1 MSKQSVNFRFQKPD
15 VKTPKLL
22 QIGNYYAKIKLMRLN
37 DLLKKAEKP
46 ARYIGGEYGS
56 GGKEFKEYNYCLCFP
71 DVYEVA
77 MSNLGI
83 RIVEKVMSDVDGVF
97 VDRCFAPWDDFGKL
111 LKENNMP
118 LYGLNSKRPLKDFDA
133 IGFSMGF
140 ELCYTSVL
148 YMLDLAGIPL
158 LRKDRDDGYPV
169 IEAGGPCTCNPE
181 PMSDFIDLFILGDG
195 EAVNGKLAKLRL
207 KHKNKTDYLKEAS
220 KLCGVYVPSMMDVK
234 YADNG
239 LIEGFSGITE
249 AKKAVVADL
258 DKAVFPKTQPVG
270 NIEVVFDRAVVEV
283 MRGGPRGCR
292 FCQAGYIY
300 RPIRMRSVDT
310 IISQAKSIVEST
322 GFDELSL
329 NSLSTGDYPCL
340 IELLSGLKEALPDTK
355 IALPSLRIDSFDSEF
370 VSESKKNSLTF
381 APEAG
386 TQRLRDVINKDV
398 TEEQIERCVMAA
410 FSQGYTSI
418 KLYFM
423 IGLPTETDDDLNGIC
438 DIVYKIREIYSR
450 NKRASRELRVSVSAS
465 TFIPK
470 PFTPFQWE
478 RQITEDEFKQKVD
491 LLKQRLF
498 VKGVSLSWNDFA
510 VSKLEA
516 VLARGDRKLGK
527 VILSA
532 YYNGA
537 HLDSWSEYFNKDI
550 WQEAFSENGVDPD
563 FYTRKHEF
571 SEVLPWDFINVYV
584 HKSYLKKE
592 AEKAYEEKV
601 TGSCFKGCKG
611 CGIQKEFR
619 CELC

>member
-1 MSKQSVNFRFQKPD
+1 MN
-15 VKTPKLL
+15 
-22 QIGNYYAKIKLMRLN
+22 INE
-37 DLLKKAEKP
+37 LLKKAEKP
-46 ARYIGGEYGS
+46 ARYIGGEYNS
-56 GGKEFKEYNYCLCFP
+56 GGKEFKKYNYCLCFP

-83 RIVEKVMSDVDGVF
+83 RIVEDVMASVDGVF
-97 VDRCFAPWDDFGKL
+97 VDRCFAPWNDFGKL

-118 LYGLNSKRPLKDFDA
+118 LYGLNSKRPLKDFDG

-140 ELCYTSVL
+140 ELCYTTVL

-158 LRKDRDDGYPV
+158 LRTERGEDYPV

-195 EAVNGKLAKLRL
+195 EAINDKLAVLRMQCSS
-207 KHKNKTDYLKEAS
+207 KQEYLEKAS
-220 KLCGVYVPSMMDVK
+220 LLTGVYVPSLMDVK

-239 LIEGFSGITE
+239 LIEGFLGITHV
-249 AKKAVVADL
+249 KKAVVSDL
-258 DKAVFPKTQPVG
+258 DKAKFPKTQPVG
-270 NIEVVFDRAVVEV
+270 NIEVVFDRAIVEV
-283 MRGGPRGCR
+283 MRGCPRGCR

-300 RPIRMRSVDT
+300 RPLRMRKPET
-310 IISQAKSIVEST
+310 IINQAKSIVDST

-340 IELLSGLKEALPDTK
+340 KPLLNGLKEELPDTK

-398 TEEQIERCVMAA
+398 TEEQIERCVKAA

-423 IGLPTETDDDLNGIC
+423 MGLPTETDDDLRGIC
-438 DIVYKIREIYSR
+438 DIVYKIREIYSQ
-450 NKRASRELRVSVSAS
+450 NKKAARELRISVSVS

-478 RQITEDEFKQKVD
+478 RQITREEFEHKVA
-491 LLKQRLF
+491 LLKEKLF
-498 VKGVSLSWNDFA
+498 VKGVSFSWNDFE
-510 VSKLEA
+510 VSRLEA
-516 VLARGDRKLGK
+516 VLARGDRKLSP

-532 YYNGA
+532 YKNGA
-537 HLDSWSEYFNKDI
+537 RLDSWSEYFDAEI
-550 WQEAFSENGVDPD
+550 WDKAFKENGVNPD
-563 FYTRKHEF
+563 LYTRYHEF
-571 SEVLPWDFINVYV
+571 SEVLPWDFVDVYV
-584 HKSYLKKE
+584 NKSYLKRE
-592 AEKAYEEKV
+592 AERAYDEKV
-601 TGSCFKGCKG
+601 TGNCFQGCKG
-611 CGIQKEFR
+611 CGVQKDFK
-619 CELC
+619 CQLC

>member
-1 MSKQSVNFRFQKPD
+1 MN
-15 VKTPKLL
+15 
-22 QIGNYYAKIKLMRLN
+22 INE
-37 DLLKKAEKP
+37 LLKKAEKP
-46 ARYIGGEYGS
+46 ARYIGGEYNS
-56 GGKEFKEYNYCLCFP
+56 GGKEFKKYNYCLCFP

-83 RIVEKVMSDVDGVF
+83 RIVEKVMADVEGVF
-97 VDRCFAPWDDFGKL
+97 VDRCFAPWNDFGKL

-140 ELCYTSVL
+140 ELCYTTVL

-158 LRKDRDDGYPV
+158 LRTERGDDYPV

-195 EAVNGKLAKLRL
+195 EAINGKLAALRMECSG
-207 KHKNKTDYLKEAS
+207 KDEYLERAS
-220 KLCGVYVPSMMDVK
+220 QLTGVYVPKFMEVK
-234 YADNG
+234 YTDNG
-239 LIEGFSGITE
+239 LIDGFLGITHV
-249 AKKAVVADL
+249 KKAVVKDL
-258 DKAVFPKTQPVG
+258 DGAAFPHTQPVG
-270 NIEVVFDRAVVEV
+270 NIEVVFDRAIVEV
-283 MRGGPRGCR
+283 MRGCPRGCR

-300 RPIRMRSVDT
+300 RPLRMRKPET
-310 IISQAKSIVEST
+310 IIEQAKNIVEST

-340 IELLSGLKEALPDTK
+340 KPLLAGLKEELPQTK

-398 TEEQIERCVMAA
+398 TEEQIERCVKAA

-423 IGLPTETDDDLNGIC
+423 MGLPTETDDDLKGIS
-438 DIVYKIREIYSR
+438 DIVYKIREIYSQ
-450 NKRASRELRVSVSAS
+450 NKKAARELRISVSVS

-478 RQITEDEFKQKVD
+478 RQITKEEFEHKVA
-491 LLKQRLF
+491 LLKEKLF
-498 VKGVSLSWNDFA
+498 VKGVSFSWNDFE
-510 VSKLEA
+510 VSHLEA
-516 VLARGDRKLGK
+516 VLARGDRKLSP

-532 YYNGA
+532 YKNGA
-537 HLDSWSEYFNKDI
+537 RLDSWSEYFNAEI
-550 WQEAFSENGVDPD
+550 WDKAFKENGVNPD
-563 FYTRKHEF
+563 LYTRYHEF
-571 SEVLPWDFINVYV
+571 SEVLPWDFVDVYV
-584 HKSYLKKE
+584 NKSYLKRE
-592 AEKAYEEKV
+592 AERAYDEKV
-601 TGSCFKGCKG
+601 TGNCFQGCKG
-611 CGIQKEFR
+611 CGVQKDFK
-619 CELC
+619 CQLC

>member
-1 MSKQSVNFRFQKPD
+1 
-15 VKTPKLL
+15 
-22 QIGNYYAKIKLMRLN
+22 MRLN

-83 RIVEKVMSDVDGVF
+83 RIVEKVMTDVDGVF

-111 LKENNMP
+111 LKENGMP

-133 IGFSMGF
+133 IGFSTGF
-140 ELCYTSVL
+140 ELCYTSIL

-158 LRKDRDDGYPV
+158 LREERDDSYPV

-181 PMSDFIDLFILGDG
+181 PIADFIDLFILGDG
-195 EAVNGKLAKLRL
+195 EAVNGELAKLRL
-207 KHKNKTDYLKEAS
+207 KHKNKTEYLKEAS

-239 LIEGFSGITE
+239 LIDGFSGITE
-249 AKKAVVADL
+249 AKKAVIADL
-258 DKAVFPKTQPVG
+258 DKAAFPKTTPVG

-283 MRGGPRGCR
+283 MRGCPRGCR

-300 RPIRMRSVDT
+300 RPIRTRSVET
-310 IISQAKSIVEST
+310 LVKQAKSIVEST

-340 IELLSGLKEALPDTK
+340 IQLISSLKEALPNTK

-370 VSESKKNSLTF
+370 VQESKKNSLTF

-398 TEEQIERCVMAA
+398 TEEQIERCVLAA

-423 IGLPTETDDDLNGIC
+423 MGLPTETDEDLNGIC
-438 DIVYKIREIYSR
+438 DIVYKIREIYSK

-478 RQITEDEFKQKVD
+478 RQISEEEFKHKVD

-532 YYNGA
+532 YKKGA
-537 HLDSWSEYFNKDI
+537 HLDSWSEFFKKDV
-550 WQEAFSENGVDPD
+550 WQEAFAENGVDPD

-571 SEVLPWDFINVYV
+571 SEVLPWDFINIYV
-584 HKSYLKKE
+584 NKSYLQKE
-592 AEKAYEEKV
+592 AERAYEGKV

-611 CGIQKEFR
+611 CGVQKEFR
-619 CELC
+619 CEKC

>member
-1 MSKQSVNFRFQKPD
+1 MQKTDNRLPKSVICD
-15 VKTPKLL
+15 
-22 QIGNYYAKIKLMRLN
+22 KIMIMKLN

-46 ARYIGGEYGS
+46 ARYIGGEYNS
-56 GGKEFKEYNYCLCFP
+56 GGKEFKKYNYCLCFP

-83 RIVEKVMSDVDGVF
+83 RIVEKVMADVDGVF
-97 VDRCFAPWDDFGKL
+97 VDRCFAPWRDFGNL
-111 LKENNMP
+111 LKESGTP

-140 ELCYTSVL
+140 ELCYTTVL

-158 LRKDRDDGYPV
+158 LRKDRDETYPV

-195 EAVNGKLAKLRL
+195 EAINNKLAELRMTCSS
-207 KHKNKTDYLKEAS
+207 KKEYLEKAS
-220 KLCGVYVPSMMDVK
+220 KLTGVYVPSLMEVK
-234 YADNG
+234 YSDNR
-239 LIEGFSGITE
+239 LIEGFFG
-249 AKKAVVADL
+249 ACKVKKAVVKDL
-258 DKAVFPKTQPVG
+258 DTAAFPSTQPVG
-270 NIEVVFDRAVVEV
+270 NIEVVFDRAIVEV
-283 MRGGPRGCR
+283 MRGCPRGCR

-300 RPIRMRSVDT
+300 RPLRMRKPET
-310 IISQAKSIVEST
+310 IVEQAKSIVEST

-340 IELLSGLKEALPDTK
+340 KELLEGLKKQLPDTK

-398 TEEQIERCVMAA
+398 TEEQIERCVLAA

-423 IGLPTETDDDLNGIC
+423 MGLPTETDEDLKGIS
-438 DIVYKIREIYSR
+438 DVVYKIREIYSK
-450 NKRASRELRVSVSAS
+450 NKKAARELRVSVSVS

-478 RQITEDEFKQKVD
+478 RQITEEEFNRKVA
-491 LLKQRLF
+491 LLKEKLF
-498 VKGVSLSWNDFA
+498 VKGVSFSWNDFA
-510 VSKLEA
+510 VSRLEA
-516 VLARGDRKLGK
+516 VLARGDRRVSP

-532 YYNGA
+532 YKKGA
-537 HLDSWSEYFNKDI
+537 LLDSWSEFFKPEI
-550 WQEAFSENGVDPD
+550 WKEAFIENGINPD
-563 FYTRKHEF
+563 EYTRKREF
-571 SEVLPWDFINVYV
+571 SEVLPWDFIDVYV
-584 HKSYLKKE
+584 NKSYLQKE
-592 AEKAYEEKV
+592 SEKAYQEKV
-601 TGSCFKGCKG
+601 TGNCFQGCKG
-611 CGIQKEFR
+611 CGVQKEFK
-619 CELC
+619 CQLC

>member
-1 MSKQSVNFRFQKPD
+1 MK
-15 VKTPKLL
+15 
-22 QIGNYYAKIKLMRLN
+22 LN
-37 DLLKKAEKP
+37 DLLIKAEKP

-56 GGKEFKEYNYCLCFP
+56 GGKTFKKYNYCLCFP

-83 RIVEKVMSDVDGVF
+83 RIVEKVMADVDGVF

-111 LKENNMP
+111 LKENDMP

-140 ELCYTSVL
+140 ELCYTTVL
-148 YMLDLAGIPL
+148 YMLDLAKIPL
-158 LRKDRDDGYPV
+158 LSKDRGEDYPV

-181 PMSDFIDLFILGDG
+181 PMSQFIDLFILGDG
-195 EAVNGKLAKLRL
+195 EAINDKLAKLRMECSS
-207 KHKNKTDYLKEAS
+207 KAEYLQRAS
-220 KLCGVYVPSMMDVK
+220 KLQGVYVPAFTQVK
-234 YADNG
+234 YDDNG
-239 LIEGFSGITE
+239 LIEGFLGITE
-249 AKKAVVADL
+249 VKKAVVTNL
-258 DKAVFPKTQPVG
+258 DKAVFPPVQPVG
-270 NIEVVFDRAVVEV
+270 NIEVVFDRAIVEV
-283 MRGGPRGCR
+283 MRGCPRGCR

-300 RPIRMRSVDT
+300 RPIRMRT
-310 IISQAKSIVEST
+310 PETLAAQAKQIVESS

-340 IELLSGLKEALPDTK
+340 IELLGKLKEALPDTK

-370 VSESKKNSLTF
+370 VSETKKNSLTF

-398 TEEQIERCVMAA
+398 TEEQIERCVLAA
-410 FSQGYTSI
+410 FEQGYTSI

-423 IGLPTETDDDLNGIC
+423 MGLPTETDEDLNGIA
-438 DIVYKIREIYSR
+438 DIVYKIREIYSK
-450 NKRASRELRVSVSAS
+450 NKKVARELRVNVSVS

-478 RQITEDEFKQKVD
+478 RQITKQEFEQKIA

-498 VKGVSLSWNDFA
+498 VKGVSLSWNDFEL
-510 VSKLEA
+510 SELEA
-516 VLARGDRKLGK
+516 VLARGDRRLSN

-532 YYNGA
+532 YKKGS
-537 HLDSWSEYFNKDI
+537 HLDCWSEFFKPEI
-550 WQEAFSENGVDPD
+550 WAEAFKENNLTPQE
-563 FYTRKHEF
+563 YTRQHDF
-571 SEVLPWDFINVYV
+571 NEVLPWDFVNVFV
-584 HKSYLKKE
+584 SKSYLQKE
-592 AEKAYEEKV
+592 ATKAYEEKV

-611 CGIQKEFR
+611 CGVHKDFKCQ
-619 CELC
+619 LC

>member
-1 MSKQSVNFRFQKPD
+1 MELKQ
-15 VKTPKLL
+15 
-22 QIGNYYAKIKLMRLN
+22 
-37 DLLKKAEKP
+37 LLKKAEKP
-46 ARYIGGEYGS
+46 ARYIGGEYNS
-56 GGKEFKEYNYCLCFP
+56 GGTEFKKYNYCLCFP

-83 RIVEKVMSDVDGVF
+83 RIVEKVMADVDGVF

-111 LKENNMP
+111 LKENNVP
-118 LYGLNSKRPLKDFDA
+118 LYGLNSQRPLRDFDA

-140 ELCYTSVL
+140 ELCYTTVL
-148 YMLDLAGIPL
+148 YMLDLAKIPL
-158 LRKDRDDGYPV
+158 LRKDRGEDYPV

-195 EAVNGKLAKLRL
+195 EAINGKLAELRL
-207 KHKNKTDYLKEAS
+207 ECSSKAEYLQRAS
-220 KLCGVYVPSMMDVK
+220 RLDGVYVPSFMEVK
-234 YADNG
+234 YGDNG

-249 AKKAVVADL
+249 VKKAVIKDL
-258 DKAVFPKTQPVG
+258 DKASFPPTQPVG
-270 NIEVVFDRAVVEV
+270 NIEVVFDRAIVEV
-283 MRGGPRGCR
+283 MRGCPRGCR

-300 RPIRMRSVDT
+300 RPLRMRTPET

-340 IELLSGLKEALPDTK
+340 KPLLAGLKETLPNTK

-370 VSESKKNSLTF
+370 VSETKKNSLTF

-398 TEEQIERCVMAA
+398 TEDQIERCVLAA

-423 IGLPTETDDDLNGIC
+423 MGLPTETDEDLKGIS
-438 DIVYKIREIYSR
+438 DIVYKIREIYSK
-450 NKRASRELRVSVSAS
+450 NKRAARELRVSVSCS

-478 RQITEDEFKQKVD
+478 RQITEEEFNHKVA
-491 LLKQRLF
+491 LLKEKLF

-510 VSKLEA
+510 VSRLEA
-516 VLARGDRKLGK
+516 VLARGDRKLSP

-532 YYNGA
+532 YKMGA
-537 HLDSWSEYFNKDI
+537 HLDSWSEFFSKEI
-550 WQEAFSENGVDPD
+550 WDAAFEENGINPD
-563 FYTRKHEF
+563 DYTRRHDF
-571 SEVLPWDFINVYV
+571 NEVLPWDFVNVFV
-584 HKSYLKKE
+584 NKSYLKKE
-592 AEKAYEEKV
+592 AEKAYDEKV
-601 TGSCFKGCKG
+601 TGNCFQGCKG
-611 CGIQKEFR
+611 CGVQKEFK
-619 CELC
+619 CQLC

>member
-1 MSKQSVNFRFQKPD
+1 
-15 VKTPKLL
+15 
-22 QIGNYYAKIKLMRLN
+22 MRLN

-83 RIVEKVMSDVDGVF
+83 RIVEKVMTDVDGVF

-111 LKENNMP
+111 LKENGMP

-133 IGFSMGF
+133 IGFSTGF
-140 ELCYTSVL
+140 ELCYTSIL

-158 LRKDRDDGYPV
+158 LREERDDSYPV

-181 PMSDFIDLFILGDG
+181 PIADFIDLFILGDG
-195 EAVNGKLAKLRL
+195 EAVNGELAKLRL
-207 KHKNKTDYLKEAS
+207 KHKNKTEYLKEAS

-249 AKKAVVADL
+249 AKKAVIADL
-258 DKAVFPKTQPVG
+258 DKAAFPKTTPVG

-283 MRGGPRGCR
+283 MRGCPRGCR

-300 RPIRMRSVDT
+300 RPIRTRSVET
-310 IISQAKSIVEST
+310 LVKQAKSIVEST

-340 IELLSGLKEALPDTK
+340 IQLISSLKEALPNTK

-370 VSESKKNSLTF
+370 VQESKKNSLTF

-398 TEEQIERCVMAA
+398 TEEQIERCVLAA

-423 IGLPTETDDDLNGIC
+423 MGLPTETDEDLNGIC
-438 DIVYKIREIYSR
+438 DIVYKIREIYSK

-478 RQITEDEFKQKVD
+478 RQISEEEFKHKVD

-532 YYNGA
+532 YKKGA
-537 HLDSWSEYFNKDI
+537 HLDSWSEFFKKDV
-550 WQEAFSENGVDPD
+550 WQEAFAENGVDPD

-571 SEVLPWDFINVYV
+571 SEVLPWDFINIYV
-584 HKSYLKKE
+584 NKSYLQKE
-592 AEKAYEEKV
+592 AERAYEGKV

-611 CGIQKEFR
+611 CGVQKEFR
-619 CELC
+619 CEKC